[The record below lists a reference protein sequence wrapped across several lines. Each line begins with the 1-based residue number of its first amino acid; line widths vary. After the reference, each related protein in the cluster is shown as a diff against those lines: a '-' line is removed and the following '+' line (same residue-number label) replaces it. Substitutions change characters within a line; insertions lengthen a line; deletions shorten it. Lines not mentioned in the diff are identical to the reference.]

1 MVFVHVYKENI
12 MPKKSLP
19 ALSPAETEIIRLI
32 WQLGSGTVQQVCDK
46 LPSKRQIA
54 YATVQTL
61 LRRLERKGYITH
73 ETKGKAHV
81 FSPAAKREEVVERTV
96 GDFVDRLFGG
106 DPVPLMLHL
115 ANHSRLDAEDIKR
128 LRKLIEKH

>member
-1 MVFVHVYKENI
+1 
-12 MPKKSLP
+12 MPRKSLP
-19 ALSPAETEIIRLI
+19 ALSPAETEILRLI

-46 LPSKRQIA
+46 LPPKRQIA

-81 FSPAAKREEVVERTV
+81 FSPAAEREEVVERTV

-115 ANHSRLDAEDIKR
+115 ANHSCLDAEDIKR
-128 LRKLIEKH
+128 LRKLIENTNRD

>member
-1 MVFVHVYKENI
+1 
-12 MPKKSLP
+12 MPKKPLP
-19 ALSPAETEIIRLI
+19 ALSPAETEILRLI
-32 WQLGSGTVQQVCDK
+32 WQLGSGTVQDVCGK
-46 LPSKRQIA
+46 LPRRRRIA

-61 LRRLERKGYITH
+61 LRRLERKGYVTH

-81 FSPAAKREEVVERTV
+81 FSPAAEREEVIKRTV

-115 ANHSRLDAEDIKR
+115 ANHSRLDTEEIKR
-128 LRKLIEKH
+128 LRKLIEKHES